1 MNILEPYLIFG
12 IISIIFIGIALSYL
26 SLRNFEI
33 LIILFAISSII
44 ASIFYDNNPVWITE
58 EIESSFKSYL
68 RGGILVFS
76 GLIGFL
82 IYLMKYKLH
91 NFKVPIHFV
100 VLFCFSIFSFLSVF
114 YSIDTKNT
122 FIRSGLFASVF
133 LFLLSLNFWI
143 DSIEKFNK
151 LLSILF
157 IIVSS
162 VLIINL
168 ISMFTIP
175 GRTWWWKNTSRFLG
189 LFSHPNELGGFTIM
203 ALPIILWKLKEVS
216 GHTKFII
223 YPILLLNFIL
233 LISTGS
239 RTSLLV
245 SIIGLFIWL
254 FMEREWIK
262 ILTAGLLLI
271 IGVLLLTQFELTSY
285 SRNEGDNLVSLT
297 ERELIWQASSVFMKE
312 RPILGFGYAV
322 EGKIFADQK
331 LIDVEG
337 QFFNPNAQQPLHNGY
352 LSIFIGGGI
361 IGFLLW
367 ISAIGMGLYNS
378 LRSEYS
384 KYKGYV
390 LATMIPILIAN
401 IVESAITGYLG
412 TTDIFFWFAWVLAGK
427 LSLNDNKANEN
438 AKQEVI

>member
-1 MNILEPYLIFG
+1 M
-12 IISIIFIGIALSYL
+12 SYL

-33 LIILFAISSII
+33 LIILFAVSSII
-44 ASIFYDNNPVWITE
+44 ASLFYNNTPVWITE

-76 GLIGFL
+76 GLIGSL
-82 IYLMKYKLH
+82 IYLKKFKFH
-91 NFKVPIHFV
+91 NFKIPIQLV
-100 VLFCFSIFSFLSVF
+100 LLFCFSIFSFLSVF

-133 LFLLSLNFWI
+133 LFLISLNFWL
-143 DSIEKFNK
+143 DSIEKLNK

-157 IIVSS
+157 VIVSV

-168 ISMFTIP
+168 VSMFALP

-203 ALPIILWKLKEVS
+203 ALPIILWKLKETS
-216 GHTKFII
+216 GYNKFII

-233 LISTGS
+233 LITTGS

-245 SIIGLFIWL
+245 SIVGLFIWL
-254 FMEREWIK
+254 LLEKEWIK
-262 ILTAGLLLI
+262 ILIAGLLLTIGI
-271 IGVLLLTQFELTSY
+271 ILLTQFELTSY

-297 ERELIWQASSVFMKE
+297 ERELIWEASSLFMKE

-361 IGFLLW
+361 IGLLLW
-367 ISAIGMGLYNS
+367 LNAIGMGLFNS
-378 LRSEYS
+378 IRSGYS
-384 KYKGYV
+384 SYKGYV
-390 LATMIPILIAN
+390 LATMIPVLIAN

-412 TTDIFFWFAWVLAGK
+412 TTDIFFWFAWVLSGK
-427 LSLNDNKANEN
+427 LYLTENKPTEN
-438 AKQEVI
+438 TQQEVL